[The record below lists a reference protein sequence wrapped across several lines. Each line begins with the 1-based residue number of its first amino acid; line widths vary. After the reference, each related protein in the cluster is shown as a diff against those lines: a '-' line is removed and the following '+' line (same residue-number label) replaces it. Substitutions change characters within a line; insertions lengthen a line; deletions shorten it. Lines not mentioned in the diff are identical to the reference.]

1 MEKEGN
7 WTPDNERQFRQMLR
21 SLNPDPID
29 AISIHAYGEDAE
41 RIAWSVRAA
50 KSIKKP
56 LFIGE
61 FGVPGT
67 GPEVEKEFRRMLRI
81 IEESHVPLAALW
93 VFDLPSQNADYN
105 ITADNAR
112 SYQLRE
118 VAAAN
123 ARVQKSGT
131 ATRSP

>member
-1 MEKEGN
+1 
-7 WTPDNERQFRQMLR
+7 MLR

-41 RIAWSVRAA
+41 RIAWSARAA

-67 GPEVEKEFRRMLRI
+67 GPEVEKEFRRMLRL
-81 IEESHVPLAALW
+81 IEESTAPLAALW

-112 SYQLRE
+112 SYQIRE

-123 ARVQKSGT
+123 ARLQNGGT
-131 ATRSP
+131 VRR

>member
-1 MEKEGN
+1 VAGGI
-7 WTPDNERQFRQMLR
+7 P
-21 SLNPDPID
+21 
-29 AISIHAYGEDAE
+29 
-41 RIAWSVRAA
+41 RAA
-50 KSIKKP
+50 KSLKKP

-67 GPEVEKEFRRMLRI
+67 GPEVEEEFRRMLRI
-81 IEESHVPLAALW
+81 IEELPVPLAALW

-118 VAAAN
+118 VAEAN
-123 ARVQKSGT
+123 ARVQKGGT
-131 ATRSP
+131 AR